1 MHPILF
7 QVFGIKLYSYGLFAA
22 FAFLAAFFYI
32 SSMVKKTKPLLMK
45 QDALQNLFLYCA
57 AMAIFGARL
66 LYVLM
71 NFQTFY
77 QAPLDIFK
85 IWEGGLVYYG
95 GFVFAVSFV
104 IFYFKKYKVP
114 ILKFSD
120 IIAPALALGHALG
133 RIGCFFAGCC
143 YGKPCDLPW
152 SVVFS
157 NADSLALKNVHIHP
171 TQLYEFLFNCL
182 IFIIL
187 HLYNKKAHKDG
198 KTAAFYLIMYSF
210 MRFIIEFFRGD
221 ERGEFFLGL
230 SPAQNISIILFI
242 LGASLL
248 LFILKQN
255 PPQTHRPNK
264 NVRKS

>member
-7 QVFGIKLYSYGLFAA
+7 QFFSIKLYSYGLFAA

-32 SSMVKKTKPLLMK
+32 SSRAAKTKPILME
-45 QDALQNLFLYCA
+45 QNALQNLFLYCA
-57 AMAIFGARL
+57 AIAIFGARL
-66 LYVLM
+66 MYVLM
-71 NFQTFY
+71 NLQTFS

-95 GFVFAVSFV
+95 GFVCAVLFV
-104 IFYFKKYKVP
+104 ILYLKKHKIAV
-114 ILKFSD
+114 LKFSD

-171 TQLYEFLFNCL
+171 TQLYEFLFNFL
-182 IFIIL
+182 IFLIL

-198 KTAAFYLIMYSF
+198 KAAAFYLIMYSL

-230 SPAQNISIILFI
+230 SPAQNISIVLFI
-242 LGASLL
+242 FGILLL
-248 LFILKQN
+248 LFILRQK
-255 PPQTHRPNK
+255 TSDR
-264 NVRKS
+264 